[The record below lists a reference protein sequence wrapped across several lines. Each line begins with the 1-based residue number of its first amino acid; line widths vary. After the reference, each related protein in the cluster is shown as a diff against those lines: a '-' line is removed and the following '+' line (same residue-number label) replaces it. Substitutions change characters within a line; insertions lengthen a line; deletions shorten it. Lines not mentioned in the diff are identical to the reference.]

1 MATIPRVLL
10 GLCLAWAGLTAHAR
24 TEQPVRVFAAA
35 SLTNALDDIATAWA
49 AQAHPRPRLAFG
61 ASSTLA
67 RQIDAGAPVDLFVS
81 ADERW
86 MDYLVERRRVEP
98 ASRRDVVGNTLVLVA
113 PRDRVFAVELR
124 RGFAFDRAFDG
135 RLCIAEPAAVPAG
148 RYAREALESLG
159 FWSAVAKRVV
169 SADDVRAALAFVER
183 GECAAG
189 IVYATDA
196 AVSRRVA
203 IVARFPAGS
212 HRPIVY
218 PAALVSGGSADARAF
233 LDFVQTAP
241 AARRTFERYGF
252 VVPSSTM
259 R

>member
-24 TEQPVRVFAAA
+24 TDPPVRVFAAA
-35 SLTNALDDIATAWA
+35 SLTNALEDIATAWA
-49 AQAHPRPRLAFG
+49 AQSHPRPRLAFG

-67 RQIDAGAPVDLFVS
+67 RQVDAGAPVDLFVS

-86 MDYLVERRRVEP
+86 MDYLVERDRVDP
-98 ASRRDVVGNTLVLVA
+98 ATRRDVVGNTLVLVA
-113 PRDRVFAVELR
+113 PRGRAFRVELR
-124 RGFAFDRAFDG
+124 RGFAFERAFAG
-135 RLCIAEPAAVPAG
+135 RLCLAEPAAVPAG

-159 FWSAVAKRVV
+159 FWSALAKRVV
-169 SADDVRAALAFVER
+169 FADDVRAALAFVER

-196 AVSRRVA
+196 AASRRVEV
-203 IVARFPAGS
+203 VARFPAGS
-212 HRPIVY
+212 HRSIVY
-218 PAALVSGGSADARAF
+218 PAALVRGARGDARAF
-233 LDFVQTAP
+233 LDFVRTAP
-241 AARRTFERYGF
+241 AARRTFERHGF
-252 VVPSSTM
+252 VVPLPST